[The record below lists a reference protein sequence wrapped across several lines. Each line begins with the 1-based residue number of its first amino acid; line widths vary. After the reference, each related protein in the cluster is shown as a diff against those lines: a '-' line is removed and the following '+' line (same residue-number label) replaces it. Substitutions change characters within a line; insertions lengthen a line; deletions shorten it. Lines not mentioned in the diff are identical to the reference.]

1 MFGKLRE
8 HEIELRRLEKHEVQE
23 NKPKSIDLRVELRE
37 QMEEENLD
45 EDENINILV
54 KMFGKSLQN
63 DKHLKFGKGR
73 IFFKKK
79 DASTSNQI
87 FTCFEGGQQGNM
99 KKIAQL
105 LQKKVATKERKSSN
119 QRRPTLHVMIMK

>member
-8 HEIELRRLEKHEVQE
+8 HEIELGILEKHEVQE

-45 EDENINILV
+45 EDENINLLV

-63 DKHLKFGKGR
+63 DKPLKFGKGR

-87 FTCFEGGQQGNM
+87 FTCFECGQQGNM

-105 LQKKVATKERKSSN
+105 LQKKVATKERKNSN